1 MCVCVC
7 VCVCVY
13 FNLSFKHLMP
23 EDDQYDRNMCLVSTG
38 LTKYV
43 ALDSNMCSSF

>member
-7 VCVCVY
+7 A
-13 FNLSFKHLMP
+13 FQFDFQIKMP
-23 EDDQYDRNMCLVSTG
+23 EDDQYDRNMYLVLTG

-43 ALDSNMCSSF
+43 ALDSNMYSSF